1 MQRYAVG
8 IEFCGIR
15 YRGWQT
21 QQAGVPSVQETLERV
36 LSKIAD
42 EKIILHG
49 AGRTDAGVHATNM
62 VAHFDT
68 HAIRTERGWMM
79 GSNSQLPKILHYS
92 GYNPWV
98 KIFMPDSRPVP
109 AAIVMSF
116 TMPHIGLPYC
126 INR

>member
-42 EKIILHG
+42 EKLFCMVPGVLMLVYMPLIWLHTLIPMPFARNA
-49 AGRTDAGVHATNM
+49 AG
-62 VAHFDT
+62 
-68 HAIRTERGWMM
+68 
-79 GSNSQLPKILHYS
+79 
-92 GYNPWV
+92 
-98 KIFMPDSRPVP
+98 
-109 AAIVMSF
+109 
-116 TMPHIGLPYC
+116 
-126 INR
+126 